1 MSDTKAIKVL
11 VIDTGCDPRK
21 LERFEFTPLQRE
33 LAKTTVLTTMNRMG
47 KNSEA
52 LVKFGDSLIVYSH
65 TAARGPSKELFPA
78 KVHYHPLASELA

>member
-1 MSDTKAIKVL
+1 MDDTKAIKIL

-21 LERFEFTPLQRE
+21 VEKFEFTKAEKE

-52 LVKFGDSLIVYSH
+52 LVKFGESLIVYSH

-78 KVHYHPLASELA
+78 KVHYHPLAHELV